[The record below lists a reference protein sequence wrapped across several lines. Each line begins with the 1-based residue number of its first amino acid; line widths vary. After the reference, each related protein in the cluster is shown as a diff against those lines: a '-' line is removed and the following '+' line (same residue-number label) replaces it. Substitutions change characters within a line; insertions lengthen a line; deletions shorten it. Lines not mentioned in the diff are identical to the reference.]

1 MAAADDRALAMKR
14 FHSVRVESRS
24 HLTPKGGTNMANT
37 NGRRSEVVSWLN
49 DAYAMERSLE
59 VMLRKQAE
67 NEDAHHAVRER
78 ARIHLDE
85 TEVHA
90 ERVAQCLEMLGETPS
105 TIKSMAGQV
114 MEFAKGTMSKMASDE
129 RVKDF
134 LCAHGAEYFE
144 IASYKALIAGA
155 GVAGAEEIVPLLEK
169 NLKEDEAMASWLDG
183 NVSAVVRDY
192 LLQGSRATA
201 SAA

>member
-1 MAAADDRALAMKR
+1 M
-14 FHSVRVESRS
+14 
-24 HLTPKGGTNMANT
+24 NT
-37 NGRRSEVVSWLN
+37 NGRRSDVISWLN

-67 NEDAHHAVRER
+67 NTDSHHAIRER

-85 TEVHA
+85 TETHA
-90 ERVAQCLEMLGETPS
+90 ERVGQCLEMLGETPS
-105 TIKSMAGQV
+105 TIKSVAGQV

-134 LCAHGAEYFE
+134 LCAYGAECFE
-144 IASYKALIAGA
+144 VASYKALIAGA
-155 GVAGAEEIVPLLEK
+155 LVAGAEEIVPLLEK
-169 NLKEDEAMASWLDG
+169 NLKEDETMAAWLDV

-192 LLQGSRATA
+192 LLQGAAPAA

>member
-1 MAAADDRALAMKR
+1 
-14 FHSVRVESRS
+14 
-24 HLTPKGGTNMANT
+24 MANT
-37 NGRRSEVVSWLN
+37 NGRRSEVIGWLN

-59 VMLRKQAE
+59 VMLRKQAA
-67 NEDAHHAVRER
+67 NEDAHHAIRER

-85 TEVHA
+85 TEAHA

-105 TIKSMAGQV
+105 TIKSVASQV

-134 LCAHGAEYFE
+134 LCAYGAEFFE
-144 IASYKALIAGA
+144 VACYKALIAGA
-155 GVAGAEEIVPLLEK
+155 TVAGVEEIVPLLEK
-169 NLKEDEAMASWLDG
+169 NLKEDEAMAGWLDG
-183 NVSAVVRDY
+183 NVAAVVRDY
-192 LLQGSRATA
+192 LLQGSTATA